1 MTRARQDESKL
12 VRHVVTR
19 AEDGRRLDELV
30 REKVT
35 DALGRA
41 PSRSALRRL
50 IMAGA
55 VQVGGRPLRSP
66 GRPLAAG
73 QRLEIR
79 VEVER
84 LEPLRDASAGFRL
97 TRDVVLFRD
106 GVLLAVDKPAG
117 LPTTP
122 TADPARPSLV
132 GAVREYLAAGQPGAD
147 PPYLGVHQRLD
158 RDTSGV
164 VLFAADPRA
173 NAGLA
178 RQFEAGEV
186 EKTYVALT
194 ARPSR
199 LPPAAWEARGP
210 VGGREARTRFH
221 RLEVLSGGLLVQA
234 RPSTGRKHQIRIH
247 LAEAGLP
254 LLGDGAY
261 GGPPRAAGVEI
272 PRVMLHAAR
281 VRLRHPLSGEPLSIE
296 SALPADFE
304 RALKALR
311 RRE

>member
-1 MTRARQDESKL
+1 MKL
-12 VRHVVTR
+12 RHVVTG
-19 AEDGRRLDELV
+19 AEDGRRLDEV
-30 REKVT
+30 VGARVAE
-35 DALGRA
+35 ALGWE

-50 IMAGA
+50 VMAGA
-55 VQVGGRPLRSP
+55 VQVGGRLLRSP

-79 VEVER
+79 LEAER

-97 TRDVVLFRD
+97 TRDAVLFTD

-132 GAVREYLAAGQPGAD
+132 SAVREYLAAGGAG
-147 PPYLGVHQRLD
+147 PYLGVHQRLD

-194 ARPSR
+194 VRPSR

-221 RLEVLSGGLLVQA
+221 RLEALSGGLLVQA

-254 LLGDGAY
+254 LLGDAAY
-261 GGPPRAAGVEI
+261 GGPRRAAGVEI
-272 PRVMLHAAR
+272 GRVMLHAAR
-281 VRLRHPLSGEPLSIE
+281 LRLRHPLSGEPLSIE